1 MSQFLVNLVRRGA
14 GLPAEA
20 SPVPPTVPNFLLP
33 TGGPQAAPVDAP
45 PPPLL
50 PPPSAGSPTTASVRR
65 SSDVAAPVASPIPP
79 PRGVALAPPL
89 PPPAEPR
96 PERVSPPA
104 RGPRPRNQTD
114 DPSSPRPE
122 PRPTPHAASPPAPA
136 TPAEEAPPPIPPPG
150 EDPGH
155 ALPRPR
161 SPWHPEPTG
170 RLGPTGAASV
180 PAPTE
185 PRIQVRIGRVEVGV
199 TTRALPAPPPARAAR
214 GFADHAWARRYLDRV
229 WY

>member
-33 TGGPQAAPVDAP
+33 AGGPQAAPVDTP

-79 PRGVALAPPL
+79 PRGVAPAPPP

-96 PERVSPPA
+96 PELPNPP
-104 RGPRPRNQTD
+104 RGSRPRNQTG
-114 DPSSPRPE
+114 DPSPPRPE
-122 PRPTPHAASPPAPA
+122 PRPTPHAVSPPAPA
-136 TPAEEAPPPIPPPG
+136 TPAEEAPPAIPPPG

-170 RLGPTGAASV
+170 RLGPMGAASV
-180 PAPTE
+180 LAPTE

-199 TTRALPAPPPARAAR
+199 TTRALPAPPPARAAH